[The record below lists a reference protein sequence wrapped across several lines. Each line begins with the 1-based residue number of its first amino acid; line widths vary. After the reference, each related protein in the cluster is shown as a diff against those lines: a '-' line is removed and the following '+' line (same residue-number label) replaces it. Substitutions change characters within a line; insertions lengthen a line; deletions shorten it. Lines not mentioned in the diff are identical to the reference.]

1 MHEDD
6 ADKTTFI
13 VRTGT
18 YRFKRV
24 PFGLCNA
31 GSTFQRVMDLALNGL
46 NFNMCLVYLDD
57 IIVYST
63 DVDEHIGR
71 LEKLFERLRSANLK
85 LKPSKCK
92 LLRSELSFLGHV
104 VSSKGVGTDPEK
116 ISAVQDWRVPTDVKE
131 VRSFLGLASYYK
143 KFVPSFAV
151 FAAPLHALTGTNRRF
166 DWTSSCE
173 DGLKKL
179 KSALVSSPI
188 LAMPND
194 SDPFVLD
201 TDACDVSIGAVLSQ
215 VQEGE
220 ERMIAYASR
229 SLSKQEKNYCVTR
242 KKLLAVVFYSKAF
255 RQYLLSRQF
264 LIRTP
269 FCATVVKDYTR
280 ADGTTSA
287 LVQDIR
293 GI

>member
-1 MHEDD
+1 MHKDD

-57 IIVYST
+57 IIVYSA
-63 DVDEHIGR
+63 DVSDHIIR
-71 LEKLFERLRSANLK
+71 LEKFLRIFEKRLRIANLK

-116 ISAVQDWRVPTDVKE
+116 ISAVQDWPVPTDVKE
-131 VRSFLGLASYYK
+131 VRSFLGLASYCR
-143 KFVPSFAV
+143 KFVPSFAAL
-151 FAAPLHALTGTNRRF
+151 AAPLHALTGKNRKF
-166 DWTSSCE
+166 EWISGCE
-173 DGLKKL
+173 DGFRHLKE
-179 KSALVSSPI
+179 ALVFSPI

-194 SDPFVLD
+194 GDPLILD

-220 ERMIAYASR
+220 ERVIAY
-229 SLSKQEKNYCVTR
+229 T
-242 KKLLAVVFYSKAF
+242 
-255 RQYLLSRQF
+255 
-264 LIRTP
+264 
-269 FCATVVKDYTR
+269 
-280 ADGTTSA
+280 
-287 LVQDIR
+287 
-293 GI
+293 